1 MKNLKL
7 IFLFV
12 LLSSCLRLD
21 SNLYNNGEKI
31 IEYKLDAFAGEKECA
46 DLSST
51 FNIPDSLIHIFTL
64 QSDDEGSKANIYAI
78 YVGEISRI
86 AIDTVILY
94 CHGNKN
100 HMDYYWNREKLLAN
114 VGGKNRFGVLMM
126 DYRGFGL
133 SEGIPTESGMNAD
146 VNACEQWLKDNGLTS
161 DRLIMYGYSLGSAP
175 ATKLTAE
182 PTVLTPS
189 KLILE
194 SPFASSDVL
203 VQDATKIA
211 VPASYFTNLEINNA
225 EEIKNVHQPFC
236 WLHGIDDDFLA
247 IKTNGELVFANHPGP
262 IKIPYR
268 IDGAGH
274 NNVPTV
280 MGYEK
285 YISALEKFIVHAE

>member
-12 LLSSCLRLD
+12 LLSSCLRID

-31 IEYKLDAFAGEKECA
+31 TDYKLEAFTGKKECA
-46 DLSST
+46 DLPSAY
-51 FNIPDSLIHIFTL
+51 NITDSLIHIFTL
-64 QSDDEGSKANIYAI
+64 QSDDAGSKANIYAI
-78 YVGEISRI
+78 YVGEILRI
-86 AIDTVILY
+86 ATDTIILY

-133 SEGIPTESGMNAD
+133 SEGTPNESGMNAD

-182 PTVLTPS
+182 PTVLTPC

-211 VPASYFTNLEINNA
+211 VPASYLTNLSINNA

-236 WLHGIDDDFLA
+236 WLHGVADDFLA
-247 IKTNGELVFANHPGP
+247 IKTNGELVFTNHPGP

-268 IDGAGH
+268 IDGAVH
-274 NNVPTV
+274 NNVPTI

>member
-1 MKNLKL
+1 MKNSKL
-7 IFLFV
+7 IFLFA

-31 IEYKLDAFAGEKECA
+31 TVYKLDFFNGEKECA
-46 DLSST
+46 DVPST
-51 FNIPDSLIHIFTL
+51 YNIHDSLIHIFSL
-64 QSDDEGSKANIYAI
+64 QSDDAGSKANIYAI

-86 AIDTVILY
+86 ATDTVILY

-133 SEGIPTESGMNAD
+133 SEGTPTESGMNTD
-146 VNACEQWLKDNGLTS
+146 VIACEQWLKDNGLTS
-161 DRLIMYGYSLGSAP
+161 DRLIMYGYSLGSSP

-182 PTVLTPS
+182 QTVLTPS

-236 WLHGIDDDFLA
+236 WLHGVDDDFLS

-274 NNVPTV
+274 NNVPTI
-280 MGYEK
+280 MSYEK
-285 YISALEKFIVHAE
+285 YISALEKFIVKGE